1 MKILR
6 HKHNLLISSSVGFDH
21 LDKYLYEIS
30 MNTYR
35 DEGTSRRKE
44 FQSKVISSLICDF
57 LFKWRFPFSHML
69 SFQENFIFGEATL
82 TQQ

>member
-1 MKILR
+1 
-6 HKHNLLISSSVGFDH
+6 
-21 LDKYLYEIS
+21 

-69 SFQENFIFGEATL
+69 SFQDNFIFGEATL